1 MEFRFVTFGDVNHD
15 ELSRLWQKY
24 WSVAPW
30 NEHSYCANRQ
40 TDTDFGSTASAGND
54 QVLQCPNCDC
64 CTAAKTFWSVER
76 VKTYLGLHDG
86 FGVIV
91 ERNGAIVGWLWMY
104 KTNRS
109 TLYID
114 TVGIVRELVSPT
126 ESKLLLEVFEL
137 VMRTLGLCGIEA
149 VSTRT
154 HVDARHVSLMLRSLN
169 FCPGERAKEDPNRR
183 YWVRESLGWQS
194 SKNQTLSIECAHCYG
209 DEELGDEHRFG
220 LQIGHLVAQLAQ
232 KLGYRSDLLV
242 LLDDYSAEPP
252 HTTTAGT
259 LKEFS
264 RCTIGCEPSI
274 VLESE
279 FAEVSRRIVERTKSR
294 SVRRWINANGKLPC
308 SVLIAGFQASRQTN
322 NSTPVSLLPKVY
334 TEVEYAGVQLAEES
348 GLTIETRYWFFTSKA
363 APDRELH

>member
-1 MEFRFVTFGDVNHD
+1 MSCDVNHD

-30 NEHSYCANRQ
+30 NEHRYCANRQ
-40 TDTDFGSTASAGND
+40 TDTDFGSTASAGKD
-54 QVLQCPNCDC
+54 QVLKCAACES
-64 CTAAKTFWSVER
+64 CTAAKTFWSAER

-104 KTNRS
+104 KATHS
-109 TLYID
+109 TMYID

-137 VMRTLGLCGIEA
+137 VMRTLGLCGIKA

-154 HVDARHVSLMLRSLN
+154 HVDARHVNLMLSRLK

-183 YWVRESLGWQS
+183 YWIRESLGWQS
-194 SKNQTLSIECAHCYG
+194 SKHQALSIECAHCYG

-220 LQIGHLVAQLAQ
+220 LQMGNLVAQLAQ
-232 KLGYRSDLLV
+232 KLGNQMELLV

-252 HTTTAGT
+252 HTTTAET

-264 RCTIGCEPSI
+264 RRTIGREPSI

-279 FAEVSRRIVERTKSR
+279 FVEVSSRIVEQTKSR
-294 SVRRWINANGKLPC
+294 SVRRWINASGKLPC
-308 SVLIAGFQASRQTN
+308 SVLIAGFQASRQTE
-322 NSTPVSLLPKVY
+322 NSTPVSLLPSIY
-334 TEVEYAGVQLAEES
+334 REVELAGVQLAEES
-348 GLTIETRYWFFTSKA
+348 GSVIETRYWFFTSNVGS
-363 APDRELH
+363 DRELS